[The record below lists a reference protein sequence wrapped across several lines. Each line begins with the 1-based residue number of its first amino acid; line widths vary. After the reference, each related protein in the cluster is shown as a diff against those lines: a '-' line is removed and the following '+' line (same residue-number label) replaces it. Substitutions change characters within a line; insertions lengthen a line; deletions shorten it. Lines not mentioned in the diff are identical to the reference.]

1 MVEGIK
7 IKIFSLKLYHVLH
20 KKIKKTSLKINKKL
34 FKIIKIAKTTHMF
47 KIIKIM
53 EINIF
58 PMFFEYFF
66 IKII

>member
-1 MVEGIK
+1 MFYI
-7 IKIFSLKLYHVLH
+7 
-20 KKIKKTSLKINKKL
+20 KKIKKTSLKVNKKL

-58 PMFFEYFF
+58 SMFFECFF